1 MTQIESIMKLM
12 QPDLNE
18 SQLKKLRTVLE
29 TILKARQDLPPTEKL
44 IGMFEDSKRLMGV
57 KDTSLCQYVL
67 EVRMLV
73 KNITKPL
80 QHLTTS
86 DIKDYLAKYKADHE
100 ISMVTIQNKIRFLS
114 SFFEYL
120 FDEGY
125 IDRNPVKGIGRILVE
140 KRIKKSFSS
149 EDLTAIRKNC
159 SSIRDRA
166 MVEFLYSTGCRVSE
180 CTALKVK
187 DIDFSA
193 DELIVF
199 GKGHKERV
207 CYLNRTAKD
216 HLIRYLNSRNAQ
228 PDEPLFSRFDLIGHM
243 TSRAVELILKDIG
256 TAANVENVHPHRFR
270 RTFATDLWKAGVP
283 VETIRILMGHSN
295 IATTLKYID
304 IDPCGVKKAYT
315 AAQAVMAAS
324 G

>member
-18 SQLKKLRTVLE
+18 SQLSKLRTVLE
-29 TILKARQDLPPTEKL
+29 TILKIRKDLPPVEDL
-44 IGMFEDSKRLMGV
+44 IKRFENSKRLMGI
-57 KDTSLCQYVL
+57 KDTSLCQYTL
-67 EVRMLV
+67 EIRMLV
-73 KNITKPL
+73 RNITKPL
-80 QHLTTS
+80 HQLTTS
-86 DIKDYLAKYKADHE
+86 DIKEYLSKYKADHE

-125 IDRNPVKGIGRILVE
+125 IERNPVKGIGRVFIE
-140 KRIKKSFSS
+140 KRIKKSFSQ
-149 EDLTAIRKNC
+149 EDLTRIRKAC
-159 SSIRDRA
+159 STARNRA
-166 MVEFLYSTGCRVSE
+166 LVEFLYSTGCRVSE
-180 CTALKVK
+180 CTSLRVK
-187 DIDFSA
+187 DIDFDA

-207 CYLNRTAKD
+207 CYLNHIARDSLLKY
-216 HLIRYLNSRNAQ
+216 IRHRKAG
-228 PDEPLFSRFDLIGHM
+228 PEDPLFSRSDLTAHM
-243 TSRAVELILKDIG
+243 TPRAVELILKDIG
-256 TAANVENVHPHRFR
+256 ADAGVENVHPHRFR

-304 IDPCGVKKAYT
+304 IDPCGVKQAYA
-315 AAQAVMAAS
+315 AAQAVIS
-324 G
+324 RKK

>member
-18 SQLKKLRTVLE
+18 SQLKKLRAVLE
-29 TILKARQDLPPTEKL
+29 TILKARHDFPPTEKL

-207 CYLNRTAKD
+207 CYLNKAAKD
-216 HLIRYLNSRNAQ
+216 HLTRYLDSRNAQ
-228 PDEPLFSRFDLIGHM
+228 PDEPLFSRSDQIGHM

>member
-1 MTQIESIMKLM
+1 MTQIESILQLMRNDLTSGQLAKL
-12 QPDLNE
+12 Q
-18 SQLKKLRTVLE
+18 TVLE
-29 TILKARQDLPPTEKL
+29 TILKARHAPPPLPDL
-44 IGMFEDSKRLMGV
+44 IRRFESSKRIMGI
-57 KDTSLCQYVL
+57 KDTTIAQYSL
-67 EVRMLV
+67 EISMLAKHV
-73 KNITKPL
+73 SKPVH
-80 QHLTTS
+80 QLTSS
-86 DIKDYLAKYKADHE
+86 DIKDYLALYKE
-100 ISMVTIQNKIRFLS
+100 KRQISTVTVQNKLRFLS

-120 FDEGY
+120 LDEGY
-125 IDRNPVKGIGRILVE
+125 IDRNPIRGIGRILVE

-149 EDLTAIRKNC
+149 DDLSRIRASC
-159 SSIRDRA
+159 RSIRDRA
-166 MVEFLYSTGCRVSE
+166 LVEFLYSTGCRVSE

-207 CYLNRTAKD
+207 VYLNRSAKE
-216 HLIRYLNSRNAQ
+216 HLQIYLKSRALV
-228 PDEPLFSRFDLIGHM
+228 PDAALFSRHGCPEHM

-256 TAANVENVHPHRFR
+256 ARAGVENVHPHRFR

-304 IDPCGVKKAYT
+304 IDPCGVKQAYQR
-315 AAQAVMAAS
+315 AM
-324 G
+324 GK

>member
-18 SQLKKLRTVLE
+18 PQLNKLRAVLE

-86 DIKDYLAKYKADHE
+86 DIKDYLSKYKADRE
-100 ISMVTIQNKIRFLS
+100 ISMVTVQNKIRFLS

-120 FDEGY
+120 ADEGY
-125 IDRNPVKGIGRILVE
+125 IDRNPVRGIGRILVE

-149 EDLTAIRKNC
+149 EDLSRIREAC
-159 SSIRDRA
+159 STIRDRA
-166 MVEFLYSTGCRVSE
+166 LVEFLYSTGCRVSE

-187 DIDFSA
+187 DVDFDA

-207 CYLNRTAKD
+207 CYLNITARD
-216 HLIRYLNSRNAQ
+216 GLIRYISDREAA
-228 PDEPLFSRFDLIGHM
+228 PEDPLFSRSDRTGHL
-243 TSRAVELILKDIG
+243 TPRAVELILKDIG
-256 TAANVENVHPHRFR
+256 TAAGVENVHPHRFR

-315 AAQAVMAAS
+315 AAQAVMAAT

>member
-18 SQLKKLRTVLE
+18 SQLKKLRAVLE

-86 DIKDYLAKYKADHE
+86 DIKDYLAKYKADRE

-149 EDLTAIRKNC
+149 EDLAAIRKSC

-166 MVEFLYSTGCRVSE
+166 IVEFLYSTGCRVSE

-207 CYLNRTAKD
+207 CYLNNAAKD
-216 HLIRYLNSRNAQ
+216 HLIRYLDSRNAQ
-228 PDEPLFSRFDLIGHM
+228 PDEPLFSRADQIGHM

-315 AAQAVMAAS
+315 AAQAVMAAT